1 MVPPER
7 SLSAMTLL
15 TPSEE
20 RWREFVRNT
29 ADAPAWP
36 QLEQAAALFQKPGGA
51 LDVGAGAGRDTK
63 HLLRLGWRVTAID
76 ASPSAAEALRS
87 LPLQHNLRVVVS
99 AAEDFAPDTYDL
111 VNAQFSLPFIARQHF
126 DETVRRLRD
135 SVRPGG
141 VMAATFFG
149 THDEWNV
156 PGSQQTFSTRSD
168 IERLFAGWDVIDLTE
183 AEADGHTADGTP
195 KHWHIF
201 HLIAR
206 RP

>member
-1 MVPPER
+1 
-7 SLSAMTLL
+7 MTLL

-29 ADAPAWP
+29 ADAPPWP
-36 QLEQAAALFQKPGGA
+36 HLERAAALFQKPGDA
-51 LDVGAGAGRDTK
+51 LDVGAGGGRDTK

-76 ASPSAAEALRS
+76 ASPSAAEALHS

-99 AAEDFAPDTYDL
+99 AAEDFAPATYDL
-111 VNAQFSLPFIARQHF
+111 VNAQYSLPFIARDHYE
-126 DETVRRLRD
+126 ETVRRLRD

-156 PGSQQTFSTRSD
+156 SGSQQTFSTRSD
-168 IERLFAGWDVIDLTE
+168 IERLFAGW
-183 AEADGHTADGTP
+183 GHHRSG
-195 KHWHIF
+195 
-201 HLIAR
+201 
-206 RP
+206 